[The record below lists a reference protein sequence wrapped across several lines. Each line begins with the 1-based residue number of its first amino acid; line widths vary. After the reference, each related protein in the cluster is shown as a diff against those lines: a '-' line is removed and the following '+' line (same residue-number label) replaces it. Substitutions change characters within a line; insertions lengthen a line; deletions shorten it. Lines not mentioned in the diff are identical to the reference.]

1 MNELYETKI
10 TTARWWVYDL
20 PGNAGWIIWLISTW
34 KCLAQG
40 ITVYAGVSFLPAI
53 LMIIGIIE
61 IVSERI
67 AKLDRVLP
75 KKRLLRGFGALAL
88 GGIAGIPVAIAG
100 IIQQTNGSLPLR
112 MLAGAVLCGLFAGL
126 LFKGYRKRESV

>member
-1 MNELYETKI
+1 MNDLYETKT
-10 TTARWWVYDL
+10 TTAQWWACDL
-20 PGNAGWIIWLISTW
+20 PGNAGWIIWLICTW

-40 ITVYAGVSFLPAI
+40 ITVFSVLALLPAF

-61 IVSERI
+61 IISERI

-75 KKRLLRGFGALAL
+75 KKRVIRGFGALTL
-88 GGIAGIPVAIAG
+88 GGIVGIPVALIG
-100 IIQQTNGSLPLR
+100 IIQNVNGSLPFW

-126 LFKGYRKRESV
+126 LYKGYRKKESM

>member
-1 MNELYETKI
+1 MNDLYETGI
-10 TTARWWVYDL
+10 SEARWWTYDI
-20 PGNAGWIIWLISTW
+20 PGNTGWIIWLICTW

-40 ITVYAGVSFLPAI
+40 ITVFSVLTLLPAI

-61 IVSERI
+61 IISERI

-75 KKRLLRGFGALAL
+75 KKRVLRGFGALTL
-88 GGIAGIPVAIAG
+88 GGIAGIPVAAVG
-100 IIQQTNGSLPLR
+100 MIQNANGSLPLW

-126 LFKGYRKRESV
+126 LVKGYRKKESR

>member
-1 MNELYETKI
+1 MNDFYETKI
-10 TTARWWVYDL
+10 TTAQWWACDL
-20 PGNAGWIIWLISTW
+20 PGNAGWIIWLICTW

-40 ITVYAGVSFLPAI
+40 ITVFSVLALLPAF

-61 IVSERI
+61 IISERI

-75 KKRLLRGFGALAL
+75 KKRVLRGFGALAL
-88 GGIAGIPVAIAG
+88 GGIIGIPVAVFG
-100 IIQQTNGSLPLR
+100 IIQDANGSLPLW

-126 LFKGYRKRESV
+126 LYKGYRKKESK